1 MFYWLVID
9 PKPHRSRLH
18 YGLRVLYL
26 GLIVIPNTLLGAV
39 ITFRSEVIYT
49 GYALVHQ
56 PFGLSLIIDQQL
68 GGLTLWVVGDM
79 MSILAAGIVMIMW
92 WEKEEGGSN
101 LVEASPGGS
110 KPLGPP

>member
-1 MFYWLVID
+1 MYAGSAVRAFA
-9 PKPHRSRLH
+9 
-18 YGLRVLYL
+18 
-26 GLIVIPNTLLGAV
+26 NTVLGAV
-39 ITFRSEVIYT
+39 ITFQSEVIYT

-92 WEKEEGGSN
+92 YEKEEGGLNGVPADPS
-101 LVEASPGGS
+101 GS
-110 KPLGPP
+110 RPVGRP